1 MLIADIIGVVVEE
14 KINTEN
20 TNTVQKRINLDLQ
33 LEG

>member
-20 TNTVQKRINLDLQ
+20 TNTGQRKINLDLQ
-33 LEG
+33 LDG

>member
-1 MLIADIIGVVVEE
+1 MLIADVIGVVVEE

-20 TNTVQKRINLDLQ
+20 TDTGQKRINLDLQ